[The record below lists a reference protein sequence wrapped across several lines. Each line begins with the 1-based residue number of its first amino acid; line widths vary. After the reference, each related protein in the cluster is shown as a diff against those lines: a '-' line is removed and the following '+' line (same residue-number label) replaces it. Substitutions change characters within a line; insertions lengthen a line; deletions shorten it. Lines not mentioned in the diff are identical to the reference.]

1 MISIIEK
8 DNQEVLY
15 AKGKQIRL
23 LIEDLCVKTVVAT
36 NMEDWRL
43 LQMTENL
50 LDAID
55 DYESELAPYLTDITI
70 EEREAI

>member
-1 MISIIEK
+1 MINTIEK
-8 DNQEVLY
+8 DNQEILY

-23 LIEDLCVKTVVAT
+23 LVEDLCVKTVVAT
-36 NMEDWRL
+36 GMEDWRL
-43 LQMTENL
+43 LQMVENL